1 MPRAFIVRFIL
12 ILARTRS
19 HGKCESNR
27 IYRPPGPSPLRAS
40 EIRARAYTR
49 ARTYQNNAAC

>member
-19 HGKCESNR
+19 HGKCERNR
-27 IYRPPGPSPLRAS
+27 IYRPPGRSPLRAS
-40 EIRARAYTR
+40 EVRARARAHTR
-49 ARTYQNNAAC
+49 TGIIQRTE